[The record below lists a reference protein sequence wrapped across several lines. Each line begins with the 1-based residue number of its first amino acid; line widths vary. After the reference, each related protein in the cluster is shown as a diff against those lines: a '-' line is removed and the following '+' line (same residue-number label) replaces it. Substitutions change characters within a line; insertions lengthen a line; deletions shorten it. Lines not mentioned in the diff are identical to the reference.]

1 MCTTCG
7 VTVSAEAARK
17 DEFAGKLLGIMN
29 SGALSIMISIG
40 HRTGLFDAMSA
51 MPPASS
57 SEIATAAGLNER
69 YVREWLGAMVTGGIC
84 EYDEQT
90 QQYHLPA
97 AHAALLCRS
106 GGAENIA
113 TLAQYIP
120 LLGAVEDKVVD
131 CFKHGGGVPYSEF
144 GRFQEVMADDS
155 GQSVLPT
162 LIEHIL
168 PLAPGLRSKLEQ
180 GIEVLDVGFGRGRAL
195 MLLAESF
202 PRSRF
207 TGYEISREGIEWAR
221 AEAGRRG
228 LRNLQFSYQDAASI
242 PDQERF
248 DLIFTFDAVHDQADP
263 AKVLRGIYQALKKD
277 GVYLMQDIDTHTN
290 VAENVGHPIGPLIY
304 TISCMHCMTVSLAAG
319 GAGLGA
325 AWGVEL
331 AEQMLR
337 DTGFTEIAINRLSH
351 DIQNAYFVVRK

>member
-1 MCTTCG
+1 
-7 VTVSAEAARK
+7 
-17 DEFAGKLLGIMN
+17 
-29 SGALSIMISIG
+29 
-40 HRTGLFDAMSA
+40 
-51 MPPASS
+51 
-57 SEIATAAGLNER
+57 
-69 YVREWLGAMVTGGIC
+69 
-84 EYDEQT
+84 
-90 QQYHLPA
+90 
-97 AHAALLCRS
+97 
-106 GGAENIA
+106 
-113 TLAQYIP
+113 
-120 LLGAVEDKVVD
+120 
-131 CFKHGGGVPYSEF
+131 
-144 GRFQEVMADDS
+144 
-155 GQSVLPT
+155 
-162 LIEHIL
+162 
-168 PLAPGLRSKLEQ
+168 
-180 GIEVLDVGFGRGRAL
+180 

-202 PRSRF
+202 PQSQF
-207 TGYEISREGIEWAR
+207 TGYEISPEGIEWACG
-221 AEAGRRG
+221 EAARRG

-337 DTGFTEIAINRLSH
+337 DAGFSTIEVNRLPH